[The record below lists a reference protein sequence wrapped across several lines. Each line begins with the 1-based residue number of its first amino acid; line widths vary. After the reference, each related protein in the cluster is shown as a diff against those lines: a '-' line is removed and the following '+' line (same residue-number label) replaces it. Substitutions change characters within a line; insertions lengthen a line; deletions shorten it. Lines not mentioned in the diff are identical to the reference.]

1 MNYYR
6 FCFSFD
12 ENTDGEILLAMLG
25 NYPFEVFEE
34 DSGLINA
41 FLPGNISPESLFEDL
56 TTLALSFPFSYEVE
70 NLPEENWNIQWE
82 SNFSP
87 IKINDFC
94 YVRADFHPPVLGFK
108 HELVITPRMAFGTG
122 HHETTFMMM
131 EAMESIHFKDK
142 QVFDFGCGTGILAIL
157 ASKLGARKVIA
168 LDIEEPA
175 VENSI
180 ENAKLNGV
188 GAQME
193 VFGGDLNA
201 VSLADQDIILA
212 NINRNVILDELPTLK
227 KQLSSSGFLL
237 ISGILWTDWELI
249 TNMTESLELNLI
261 SKKRKGDWMMGIFSR

>member
-6 FCFSFD
+6 FRFSFD

-34 DSGLINA
+34 EPARLNA
-41 FLPGNISPESLFEDL
+41 FLPGNIAPESLFEDL
-56 TTLALSFPFSYEVE
+56 AALSITFPFSYLVE

-82 SNFSP
+82 SHFSP
-87 IKINDFC
+87 IEIHDFC
-94 YVRADFHPPVLGFK
+94 YVRADFHPPVNGFK

-131 EAMESIHFKDK
+131 EAMETIDFKDK
-142 QVFDFGCGTGILAIL
+142 LVFDFGCGTGILAIL
-157 ASKLGARKVIA
+157 AAKLGARKIVA

-180 ENAKLNGV
+180 DNARLNGV
-188 GAQME
+188 SANID

-201 VSLADQDIILA
+201 VSLSNQDVILA
-212 NINRNVILDELPTLK
+212 NINRNVILEELPTLK
-227 KQLSSSGFLL
+227 NQLRSSGLLL
-237 ISGILWTDWELI
+237 ISGILFTDWELI
-249 TNMTESLELNLI
+249 TNKADSLHLNLVNT
-261 SKKRKGDWMMGIFSR
+261 KKKGDWMMGIFSK

>member
-212 NINRNVILDELPTLK
+212 NINRNVY
-227 KQLSSSGFLL
+227 
-237 ISGILWTDWELI
+237 
-249 TNMTESLELNLI
+249 
-261 SKKRKGDWMMGIFSR
+261 WMNFQR

>member
-1 MNYYR
+1 
-6 FCFSFD
+6 
-12 ENTDGEILLAMLG
+12 
-25 NYPFEVFEE
+25 
-34 DSGLINA
+34 
-41 FLPGNISPESLFEDL
+41 
-56 TTLALSFPFSYEVE
+56 
-70 NLPEENWNIQWE
+70 
-82 SNFSP
+82 
-87 IKINDFC
+87 
-94 YVRADFHPPVLGFK
+94 
-108 HELVITPRMAFGTG
+108 
-122 HHETTFMMM
+122 
-131 EAMESIHFKDK
+131 
-142 QVFDFGCGTGILAIL
+142 
-157 ASKLGARKVIA
+157 VIA

>member
-94 YVRADFHPPVLGFK
+94 YVRADFHPPV
-108 HELVITPRMAFGTG
+108 
-122 HHETTFMMM
+122 
-131 EAMESIHFKDK
+131 
-142 QVFDFGCGTGILAIL
+142 
-157 ASKLGARKVIA
+157 
-168 LDIEEPA
+168 
-175 VENSI
+175 
-180 ENAKLNGV
+180 
-188 GAQME
+188 
-193 VFGGDLNA
+193 
-201 VSLADQDIILA
+201 
-212 NINRNVILDELPTLK
+212 
-227 KQLSSSGFLL
+227 
-237 ISGILWTDWELI
+237 
-249 TNMTESLELNLI
+249 
-261 SKKRKGDWMMGIFSR
+261 